1 MSQSYP
7 APTTTSKIAFSVPGI
22 ESSCETAYT
31 LWGDLTATTTTPLI
45 CLHGGP
51 GTASRYLTPLSLL
64 HQENGI
70 PVLLYDQIRCG
81 SSTHL
86 PQKRGDTES
95 WSFGLFL
102 SELRN
107 LISHLKIGTYDI
119 LGQSWGGM
127 LAAKFTLTQPHGLQK
142 LILAS
147 VSSSIKLRLE
157 ASARQRLELP
167 VDVRETLER
176 CEVEGTTAT
185 PEYRAAMMEFYCRH
199 LCRIDPYPKVL
210 LESMAASQQDDTVNL
225 TLTGP
230 SPFTVEG
237 SLREFDIR
245 GELAQITEKTVPG
258 GVLAM
263 NGRFDRAQDEVIA
276 PFFSLPK
283 AKVKWVRFAESGHMA
298 LLEETEE
305 FLAAVRGFLDT

>member
-7 APTTTSKIAFSVPGI
+7 PPTTTGKISFSVPGI
-22 ESSCETAYT
+22 DTPCETAYT
-31 LWGDLTATTTTPLI
+31 LWGDLTNTTATPLI

-51 GTASRYLTPLSLL
+51 GTGSRYLTPLSLI
-64 HQENGI
+64 HQEIGT
-70 PVLLYDQIRCG
+70 PVLLYDQIGCG
-81 SSTHL
+81 ESTHL
-86 PQKRGDTES
+86 PHKRGDTEF
-95 WSFGLFL
+95 WSFDLFM

-107 LISHLKIGTYDI
+107 LISHLKINAFDL

-127 LAAKFTLTQPHGLQK
+127 LAVKYALTQPRGLRK

-167 VDVRETLER
+167 TNVRETLER

-185 PEYRAAMMEFYCRH
+185 PEYRTAMMEFSRRH
-199 LCRIDPYPKVL
+199 LCRVDPFPKVL
-210 LESMAASQQDDTVNL
+210 LESMAAMQQDDTVNF
-225 TLTGP
+225 TLMGP

-237 SLREFDIR
+237 SLRDFDVR

-258 GVLAM
+258 GMLVT
-263 NGRFDRAQDEVIA
+263 NGRFDTTQDEVIA
-276 PFFSLPK
+276 PFVFLPK
-283 AKVKWVRFAESGHMA
+283 AKVEWVRFAESGHMA
-298 LLEETEE
+298 LLEETEK
-305 FLAAVRGFLDT
+305 FLGALQGFLEM